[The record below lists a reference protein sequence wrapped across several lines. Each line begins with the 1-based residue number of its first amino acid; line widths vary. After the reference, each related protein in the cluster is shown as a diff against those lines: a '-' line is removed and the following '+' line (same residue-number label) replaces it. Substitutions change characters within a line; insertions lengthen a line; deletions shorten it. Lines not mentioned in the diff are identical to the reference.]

1 MALFKT
7 NPNLTCFLFNIGQ
20 TVNKDY
26 YSKQPELIKNNKYRY
41 LLMTKVIKR
50 QKLNMYITYPP
61 FIIMAL

>member
-26 YSKQPELIKNNKYRY
+26 YSKQPELIKNNKKWDLCMWTNKLKRPA
-41 LLMTKVIKR
+41 LMSRVTSFKMSIK
-50 QKLNMYITYPP
+50 
-61 FIIMAL
+61 